1 MYTADCEVTL
11 HGWKTRW
18 AAGWQTNR
26 ETEVYIQ
33 TTSIGKSLGM
43 MIICIYGLLQLFSS
57 SFSAITGNWER
68 KRPVW
73 AMLMVNGLTKGDI
86 ASRGFPV
93 LDLYLAQM
101 AAKLKKKVF
110 GFVCFR
116 LTLKYSK
123 RWAQLSEWRSSAS
136 PSMASPMARFTS
148 HLSQLHRC
156 TRCFFL
162 SNVCPP
168 AHFLS
173 WTHLCC
179 RWFLPSTKRFS
190 CRETCGRERQLLS
203 SQLRISSSKTRTKT
217 WKRIE
222 VTFFSSG
229 ITDVEISTQ
238 LFSTGIQHRWQKWY

>member
-1 MYTADCEVTL
+1 MHIWGIYAIY
-11 HGWKTRW
+11 
-18 AAGWQTNR
+18 A
-26 ETEVYIQ
+26 
-33 TTSIGKSLGM
+33 
-43 MIICIYGLLQLFSS
+43 YGLLQLFSS

-123 RWAQLSEWRSSAS
+123 RWAQLSVWRSSAS

-148 HLSQLHRC
+148 HYIDAQDAS
-156 TRCFFL
+156 FFPMF
-162 SNVCPP
+162 V
-168 AHFLS
+168 H
-173 WTHLCC
+173 
-179 RWFLPSTKRFS
+179 
-190 CRETCGRERQLLS
+190 QLLS
-203 SQLRISSSKTRTKT
+203 FLEPICVAGDFCPQPNTSAAERRAAGEDNSS
-217 WKRIE
+217 
-222 VTFFSSG
+222 V
-229 ITDVEISTQ
+229 
-238 LFSTGIQHRWQKWY
+238 HN

>member
-1 MYTADCEVTL
+1 MG
-11 HGWKTRW
+11 H
-18 AAGWQTNR
+18 
-26 ETEVYIQ
+26 
-33 TTSIGKSLGM
+33 
-43 MIICIYGLLQLFSS
+43 ICICILFSS

-123 RWAQLSEWRSSAS
+123 RLAQLNEWRSSAS

-168 AHFLS
+168 APFLS

-179 RWFLPSTKRFS
+179 RWFLPSTKHFS
-190 CRETCGRERQLLS
+190 CRETCGRERQLRS
-203 SQLRISSSKTRTKT
+203 SQLRISSSITRIKT
-217 WKRIE
+217 WIE
-222 VTFFSSG
+222 GLKWPVFSG

-238 LFSTGIQHRWQKWY
+238 LFSTGIQHRWQKWYRIWFSAAINRQMDI

>member
-1 MYTADCEVTL
+1 MG
-11 HGWKTRW
+11 H
-18 AAGWQTNR
+18 
-26 ETEVYIQ
+26 
-33 TTSIGKSLGM
+33 
-43 MIICIYGLLQLFSS
+43 ICIYGLLQLFSS

-123 RWAQLSEWRSSAS
+123 RLAQLNEWRSSAS

-148 HLSQLHRC
+148 HLSHIDAQDASFFPMFVHQLL
-156 TRCFFL
+156 FFL
-162 SNVCPP
+162 EPICVAGDFCPQP
-168 AHFLS
+168 NTSAA
-173 WTHLCC
+173 
-179 RWFLPSTKRFS
+179 
-190 CRETCGRERQLLS
+190 ERRAAGEDNS
-203 SQLRISSSKTRTKT
+203 S
-217 WKRIE
+217 
-222 VTFFSSG
+222 V
-229 ITDVEISTQ
+229 
-238 LFSTGIQHRWQKWY
+238 HN